1 MFVLQKRHVKNVDK
15 TVGDAEGYALN
26 EKMCY
31 FEKTSANCSNRG
43 WGI

>member
-31 FEKTSANCSNRG
+31 FEQG